1 MKNIEYY
8 ENKRKEI
15 NEIINKN
22 FNAFFITSDID
33 YKYERMFFKIEFL
46 FYTIKLFIK
55 FSDIEKNKNQKELE
69 NYILT
74 KIQNL

>member
-22 FNAFFITSDID
+22 FNGFFITSDID

-46 FYTIKLFIK
+46 FYTIKLIIK